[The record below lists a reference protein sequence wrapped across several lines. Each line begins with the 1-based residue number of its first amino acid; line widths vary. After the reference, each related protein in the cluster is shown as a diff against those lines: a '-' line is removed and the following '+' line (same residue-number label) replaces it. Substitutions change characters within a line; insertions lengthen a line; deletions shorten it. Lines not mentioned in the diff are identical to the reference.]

1 MNLNP
6 FKGLPER
13 IGTIFSKEKAIGPL
27 PGDEAMWKSFSQL
40 MGQSSGITQPYSQ
53 SVWVYSAVKK
63 IATNI
68 SGTPF
73 KLFTY
78 EGDGEK
84 NYINEGELHDLM
96 TRPNPDM
103 TSAELWEAT
112 QTYLDLT
119 GNCFW
124 IIERSH
130 VAAIPEFIRV
140 VDPGRMVPAF
150 NQARTA
156 VIGWAYDAGTHKIP
170 FQLHEVL
177 HFKYFNPD
185 DALMG
190 IAPYRCITMVADQD
204 YYANLYNKTFFKEG
218 AAISGFI
225 ETDNQ
230 LTDKQFSR
238 LLNQINDRHQGVT
251 RSHRIGLLENG
262 SRFNQATLSQK
273 DMDFIEGKKMGKKEI
288 YTAYGTNDVVQGF
301 FEDVKSYEGMKTA
314 MKAFWEGTL
323 IPRTRH
329 LQEAV
334 TVKFFSYI
342 DSGRIHGEFDLSTVS
357 ALKEDFGDKVDN
369 AKKLFDLGYSRNAV
383 NKRMDL
389 GMEDDDSG
397 DGDVG
402 YLPGNLL
409 PTDGS
414 RDPSA
419 LAAPTPADGDD
430 TKSLVSSEIVLT
442 AEEMDSGMIFTK
454 AGDSLGD
461 DTEEELVYTEEEMR
475 VWDDLLKIQEPLEEK
490 FKSGMTRYFLQ
501 ARQRTLAS
509 MNLYYGK
516 GIEASKVLDGET
528 SELAARAYAEG
539 IAKGIVDDIFGTG
552 EEIKALDGTLLPLYE
567 LAIIAG
573 ADMVADEMG
582 VAFTFNALD
591 PTFLKW
597 QQMRITAISP
607 EMVNTVEKALR
618 ETLTEGIIAKEGMA
632 QLAERVKEVYG
643 WSIARA
649 TTIARTES
657 ASMIEAGRYQNMI
670 NNGIK
675 EHKWFTAMDGE
686 VRTTHAWL
694 HGSTT
699 SIGLKF
705 KYSRGPKVGMGSELR
720 FPTDMGAP
728 AAEVIN
734 CRCITLPVIRRD

>member
-6 FKGLPER
+6 LKGLAGR
-13 IGTIFSKEKAIGPL
+13 VGTIFSKEKAIGPL

-63 IATNI
+63 IASNI

-73 KLFTY
+73 RLFTY

-84 NYINEGELHDLM
+84 KYINEGELHDLM

-103 TSAELWEAT
+103 TGAELWEAT
-112 QTYLDLT
+112 QTYLDLR

-124 IIERSH
+124 IIERDH
-130 VAAIPEFIRV
+130 IAAIPEFIRV
-140 VDPGRMVPAF
+140 VDPERMVPAF
-150 NQARTA
+150 NQDRTA

-185 DALMG
+185 DTLMG
-190 IAPYRCITMVADQD
+190 IAPYRCISMVADQD
-204 YYANLYNKTFFKEG
+204 YFANVYNKTFFKEG

-225 ETDNQ
+225 ETDNS

-251 RSHRIGLLENG
+251 KSHRIALLENG
-262 SRFNQATLSQK
+262 SRFNQATMTQR

-329 LQEAV
+329 LQEGV
-334 TVKFFSYI
+334 TVKFFSYLK
-342 DSGRIHGEFDLSTVS
+342 DGRIHGEFDLSTVS

-369 AKKLFDLGYSRNAV
+369 AQKLFDLGYSRNAV

-389 GMEDDDSG
+389 GMEDDDAG

-402 YLPGNLL
+402 YLPANLL

-419 LAAPTPADGDD
+419 PAAPTPADGDD
-430 TKSLVSSEIVLT
+430 TKALEHMSNRMKALSLV
-442 AEEMDSGMIFTK
+442 
-454 AGDSLGD
+454 D
-461 DTEEELVYTEEEMR
+461 DTDEELIHSEEDLR
-475 VWDDLLKIQEPLEEK
+475 IWDGLLKIQVPIEAK
-490 FKSGMTRYFLQ
+490 FKTEVTKYFLQ
-501 ARQRTLAS
+501 ARQRTLAN
-509 MNLYYGK
+509 MNLFYGK
-516 GIEASKVLDGET
+516 GIGEIEDLSDARWK
-528 SELAARAYAEG
+528 SESAKKEYIESV
-539 IAKGIVDDIFGTG
+539 AKGIVDDIFGPG
-552 EEIKALDGTLLPLYE
+552 EEIKALDEALLPLYE
-567 LAIIAG
+567 VAIAAG
-573 ADMVADEMG
+573 ASMVADEIG
-582 VAFTFNALD
+582 VAFTFDPLD

-597 QQMRITAISP
+597 QKLRITAMSP
-607 EMVNTVEKALR
+607 EMVDTVQEALR
-618 ETLTEGIIAKEGMA
+618 KTLTEGIVAGEGMA
-632 QLAERVKEVYG
+632 KLAERVKEVYG
-643 WSIARA
+643 WSIQRA

-670 NNGIK
+670 NNGIT

-686 VRTTHAWL
+686 VRMTHNWL
-694 HGSTT
+694 HGSVQ

-705 KYSRGPKVGMGSELR
+705 KYVRGPEAGLGSPLR
-720 FPTDMGAP
+720 FPTDMSAP
-728 AAEVIN
+728 AKQVIN
-734 CRCITLPVIRRD
+734 CRCITLPVIRRA